1 MILCYVT
8 KLFCIHGNFQTPS
21 VWKPLGENLKDRNV
35 NLDAIPVNLENYSFD
50 GFDRWVDDFCNSVET
65 LAGREKSFLLGY
77 SLGGRLALHACLSRP
92 DLWETAIVV
101 GADPGLESEEDKKLQ
116 LDRDRNWAERLKREP
131 LQKVVDEWDAQS
143 VFCGIRNQAPRNLGE
158 MNPDRLSQQFKV
170 FSKGIQQNLAPKLA
184 ELKRPPVLFVSGEKD
199 HKYQGIGEKLAKSSS
214 AINAQVIA
222 DAGHRVPWEN
232 PESFVQVLIDFAFG

>member
-1 MILCYVT
+1 MT

-21 VWKPLGENLKDRNV
+21 VWKPLAENLKARNV
-35 NLDAIPVNLENYSFD
+35 NLDVIPVNLENYSFD

-65 LAGREKSFLLGY
+65 QACREKSFLLGY

-92 DLWETAIVV
+92 DLWKSAIVV
-101 GADPGLESEEDKKLQ
+101 GADPGLESEEEKKLQ

-131 LQKVVDEWDAQS
+131 LEKLVDEWDAQS
-143 VFCGIRNQAPRNLGE
+143 VFCGIGNQAPRNLGE
-158 MNPDRLSQQFKV
+158 MDPDRLSHQFEV
-170 FSKGIQQNLAPKLA
+170 FSKGLQQNLAPKLA

-199 HKYQGIGEKLAKSSS
+199 QKYQGIGEKLAKSSS
-214 AINAQVIA
+214 VVRAQVVP

>member
-21 VWKPLGENLKDRNV
+21 VWKPVAENLKARNV
-35 NLDAIPVNLENYSFD
+35 NLDVISVNLENYSFD

-116 LDRDRNWAERLKREP
+116 LDRDRNWSERLKREP
-131 LQKVVDEWDAQS
+131 LEKLVDEWDAQS
-143 VFCGIRNQAPRNLGE
+143 VFCGIGNQAPRNLGE
-158 MNPDRLSQQFKV
+158 MDPDRLSQQFEF
-170 FSKGIQQNLAPKLA
+170 FSKGLQQNLAPKLA